1 MENDYKA
8 AITAASEAGR
18 IRNTITEAAA
28 QETQE
33 TPKTQKAQKTQKK
46 RKPGRPRKYEAPDG
60 VPRINLA
67 LTEDLYDYVKT
78 MARARGESMTDL
90 LNSIIEKSM
99 QDNAKTYKQAKSF
112 LKSL

>member
-33 TPKTQKAQKTQKK
+33 TPKTQKTQKK